1 MGAYV
6 SDDIKA
12 RALALVTQG
21 QSRHQVARAVGVHH
35 VTVWR
40 WLEEARNDP
49 QLEEWERWQFNRE
62 YRIIE
67 HAERI
72 TEQALTTI
80 EEEGTGP
87 KHLIALNAISGT
99 LRDKQFKR
107 KELALKERD
116 QSQLMSE
123 LLLAIRDEASRL
135 AASHVAT
142 QEQHDVTSAQE
153 TRLLN
158 EAQNTEQST

>member
-6 SDDIKA
+6 SDDVRA
-12 RALALVTQG
+12 RALAMLTAG
-21 QSRHQVARAVGVHH
+21 KTRHQVAAAVGVSH

-40 WLEEARNDP
+40 WLEAARNDP

-72 TEQALTTI
+72 TEQALHMI
-80 EEEGTGP
+80 EADGTGP

-116 QSQLMSE
+116 TTHVMLE
-123 LLLAIRDEASRL
+123 LLQAIKDETAKLHEPSTE
-135 AASHVAT
+135 ATHVIPSHKT
-142 QEQHDVTSAQE
+142 KLISEPQS
-153 TRLLN
+153 
-158 EAQNTEQST
+158 EAQST